1 MKIEV
6 KTVRELIQHLGTQKG
21 IGQRLGVTQAA
32 VGRWGKVGRIRSI
45 YWKELISI
53 GADLGIELTPE
64 DLMEI
69 MLREHR
75 NRGVI

>member
-21 IGQRLGVTQAA
+21 IGQRLGLSQAA

-53 GADLGIELTPE
+53 GADLGLELTPE
-64 DLMEI
+64 HLMGI
-69 MLREHR
+69 MLHEHR